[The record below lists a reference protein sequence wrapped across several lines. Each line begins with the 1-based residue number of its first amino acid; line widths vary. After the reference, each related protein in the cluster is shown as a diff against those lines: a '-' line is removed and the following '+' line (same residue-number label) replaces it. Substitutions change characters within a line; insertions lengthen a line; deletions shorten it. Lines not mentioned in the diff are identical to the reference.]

1 MRGAPEY
8 IKKIVILSDLKEVI
22 ESNAIVVRGF
32 KILLTSMDRS
42 FRQKISK
49 EALDLTCTLDHMNLK
64 DRHGTFHPMATDYTF
79 ILSTHG
85 TFSRLIISQSES

>member
-1 MRGAPEY
+1 MVKNKRMRGAPEY

-42 FRQKISK
+42 FRQKINK
-49 EALDLTCTLDHMNLK
+49 EALAQNN
-64 DRHGTFHPMATDYTF
+64 TDKWA
-79 ILSTHG
+79 
-85 TFSRLIISQSES
+85 

>member
-8 IKKIVILSDLKEVI
+8 IKKIVILSDLKKVI

-42 FRQKISK
+42 FRQKINTETS
-49 EALDLTCTLDHMNLK
+49 DLNNTVDQMDFRICTEDSFQK
-64 DRHGTFHPMATDYTF
+64 
-79 ILSTHG
+79 
-85 TFSRLIISQSES
+85 

>member
-1 MRGAPEY
+1 MATKQPNVGASEY

-42 FRQKISK
+42 FRQKINTETS
-49 EALDLTCTLDHMNLK
+49 DLNNTLDQ
-64 DRHGTFHPMATDYTF
+64 TDFRICTEGSF
-79 ILSTHG
+79 
-85 TFSRLIISQSES
+85 QK